1 VTYKLAAIRFRSIGE
16 RSARFTDLTLTLTA
30 PSDDGPEPQDSVIWL
45 RNGGGKSSILS
56 LLYAHLLPRAHDF
69 MGRSVKR
76 NLTDYIDSG
85 DTSHVVAVWE
95 PAGAARTLAGEPDG
109 VLITGAVHEWAD
121 LRRPA
126 QPEQSRDRLSTW
138 FYAFHAVP
146 GVADLATLPFADE
159 LGRARRLTGYLD
171 ALKELVRPYG
181 QRASLVMT
189 DRQHAWTT
197 ALLDRRLDP
206 EVFRAQKQM
215 NHVEGGVEDLFKFPA
230 AKDFI
235 DFLLDLTTQPDHA
248 NDVAGRLGA
257 VAKIIADKP
266 AKITERDFCIAA
278 AQDLDTVATRHGERQ
293 SAEMEAEQARKAA
306 AGLAASFHA
315 AITVAEQEQEGLSR
329 QRDVAIEARTAAN
342 NDRSQAGDLQYLY
355 RRRAA
360 QLRTDE
366 AGAAKGKATA
376 AAEGASALVR
386 AWEAALDLAEHA
398 AKEHELAQARKA
410 AEAEEN
416 ELAPLR
422 SAHALHAARLR
433 LRLNALAE
441 SAEGAAETADQEAEA
456 AAGEAEREAGF
467 AKTARA
473 ELQTATSEESRA
485 QERLDDL
492 DRRRRD
498 GVTRGHLPTAT
509 TPPQAHRDLVA
520 GQRATLEEALLGIAG
535 RTKSRRA
542 RRTEISGLQAGLAT
556 EHNTTGQQRVAIGKR
571 LMELTGRQATLT
583 SSGRVRE
590 LTEAAP
596 DDAIDLWGEA
606 DALLRRLDNAVIAA
620 DEERIL
626 RRARLHA
633 DQRTIEAQER
643 NRYLPT
649 SLDAEGIQRVLAPRV
664 TVETGWKYLRSAL
677 PASQLT
683 PALDMPAIGRLGCGL
698 VIPTDSA
705 VDAVRILDS
714 EDATTVSLVGV
725 YTAEGADALI
735 TAAMAGGG
743 NNDVAPV
750 WASLQHGLI
759 DENAAI
765 AAVRLLKERAEAASQ
780 EDRELAS
787 QRQADDTLRRDLRAF
802 LADCPQGHLPHLE
815 DELRHLDDELGRI
828 EGEQEALKQELG
840 NLDTEESQDQA
851 ESERINRQLQSLS
864 ITIAWL
870 DEFIPAAAQ
879 EAEWRAWLA
888 SAQQRSSEATARAE
902 QHDSGQVTAITAAQG
917 AKASAGAERDK
928 AQRYRAEAAAIPS
941 DTTTP
946 EDGQEAMAD
955 PVVPLDALRR
965 SHQNARLAL
974 QARAA
979 QSVLADRVERLKEQV
994 AEARARLVGRPVAV
1008 LQAARA
1014 LLGTPDG
1021 QEPRLRD
1028 AALETARA
1036 GEHAAAA
1043 ALGAA
1048 SQAVTQCENAFKALE
1063 RPGGDPRRALP
1074 QVPVTSGEADELAR
1088 EQEGL
1093 AAQANA
1099 KVNEA
1104 DDMIGKIGAEAER
1117 IGNRAKTLAALL
1129 ATLPP
1134 ADGFG
1139 AASEHFGGTEPEAAA
1154 SAGSALSSVEQANGK
1169 ASTARDALGKAV
1181 EQLRRTAATFPDIRG
1196 PVRDRVAHD
1205 PADVLAPHAADL
1217 AARLRLRAGTLEGEL
1232 ESIATDQ
1239 RILSEALAHLV
1250 RESLDLL
1257 SKAERSSQMSTATGS
1272 WAGKRVLR
1280 IGFERPDDAS
1290 LLAHA
1295 ERVID
1300 QTVQRKLA
1308 PEGMPLLKEAVHA
1321 AAGPRGFSVRVLKP
1335 TEDAAGTTEDISR
1348 LAKWSGGEKLTV
1360 CVALYCTLAALRAT
1374 HTGRG
1379 ARPGGVL
1386 FLDNPIGRASSAQ
1399 LVRLQRD
1406 VAASHR
1412 IQLVYTTGVK
1422 DPAAVIQFPNI
1433 IRLDNREGRV
1443 GGRRYVVAD
1452 DSAPAEEPRPSL
1464 VTGVRA
1470 AHADHSWDIPNLQ
1483 DRATEDAQ

>member
-1 VTYKLAAIRFRSIGE
+1 MTYKLAAIRFRSIGE
-16 RSARFTDLTLTLTA
+16 RSARFTDLTLNLTA
-30 PSDDGPEPQDSVIWL
+30 PGDDGPEPQDSVIWL

-76 NLTDYIDSG
+76 SLTDYIDSG

-109 VLITGAVHEWAD
+109 VLITGAIHEWAD

-146 GVADLATLPFADE
+146 GVADLATLPFADD
-159 LGRARRLTGYLD
+159 LGHARRLTGYLD
-171 ALKELVRPYG
+171 ALKELLRPYG
-181 QRASLVMT
+181 QRASLVVT

-197 ALLDRRLDP
+197 ALLDRHLDP

-215 NHVEGGVEDLFKFPA
+215 NHVEGGVEDLFKFPT

-248 NDVAGRLGA
+248 NNVAGRLGA

-266 AKITERDFCIAA
+266 AKITERSFCIAA
-278 AQDLDTVATRHGERQ
+278 ARDLGTVAIRHKEQQ
-293 SAEMEAEQARKAA
+293 SAETEAEQARKDA
-306 AGLAASFHA
+306 AGLAASFQA
-315 AITVAEQEQEGLSR
+315 AITIAEQKQEGLSKEK
-329 QRDVAIEARTAAN
+329 DIATEARTAAN

-366 AGAAKGKATA
+366 AEMAKGEAATA
-376 AAEGASALVR
+376 AEEATALVR
-386 AWEAALDLAEHA
+386 AWETALELAGYA
-398 AKEHELAQARKA
+398 AKEHELDQARKA
-410 AEAEEN
+410 ARAEEN

-422 SAHALHAARLR
+422 ATHTLHAARLR
-433 LRLNALAE
+433 LRLNTLAE
-441 SAEGAAETADQEAEA
+441 AAEGEAETADQEAEA
-456 AAGEAEREAGF
+456 ATGEAEREAGF

-473 ELQTATSEESRA
+473 ELQTATGEASRA

-498 GVTRGHLPTAT
+498 GATHGHLPTAT
-509 TPPQAHRDLVA
+509 TPLQAHRDLVA
-520 GQRATLEEALLGIAG
+520 GQHATLEEALLAITSRADI
-535 RTKSRRA
+535 RRA
-542 RRTEISGLQAGLAT
+542 RRGEIGGLQAGLTT
-556 EHNTTGQQRVAIGKR
+556 EHNTAGQQRVAIGKR
-571 LMELTGRQATLT
+571 LTELTGRQATLT

-596 DDAIDLWGEA
+596 DEAIDLWGEA

-620 DEERIL
+620 DDERIL

-649 SLDAEGIQRVLAPRV
+649 SLDAESIQRVLAPRV
-664 TVETGWKYLRSAL
+664 TVETGWEYLRSAL

-759 DENAAI
+759 DESAAI
-765 AAVRLLKERAEAASQ
+765 AAVRLLKERVDSANR
-780 EDRELAS
+780 EDRELDS

-815 DELRHLDDELGRI
+815 SELRHLDDELGRI
-828 EGEQEALKQELG
+828 EGEQATLKQEFSD
-840 NLDTEESQDQA
+840 LDTEESQDQA
-851 ESERINRQLQSLS
+851 ESKRINRQLQSLS
-864 ITIAWL
+864 VTIAWL

-888 SAQQRSSEATARAE
+888 NAQQRSSEANARAE
-902 QHDSGQVTAITAAQG
+902 QHDIRQVTAITSAQG
-917 AKASAGAERDK
+917 AKASAAAERDK
-928 AQRYRAEAAAIPS
+928 AQQYRAEAARLPS
-941 DTTTP
+941 DATTP
-946 EDGQEAMAD
+946 NGQDAMTD
-955 PVVPLDALRR
+955 PAVPLDALRR
-965 SHQNARLAL
+965 SHENARLAL

-994 AEARARLVGRPVAV
+994 AEAGAKLVGRTAAV

-1021 QEPRLRD
+1021 QEPRLRH
-1028 AALETARA
+1028 AALETARVD
-1036 GEHAAAA
+1036 EHAAAT

-1048 SQAVTQCENAFKALE
+1048 GQAVTQCENAFKALE

-1074 QVPVTSGEADELAR
+1074 QVPVTSGQADELAR
-1088 EQEGL
+1088 EQELL
-1093 AAQANA
+1093 AALANA
-1099 KVNEA
+1099 TVNEA
-1104 DDMIGKIGAEAER
+1104 DDMIGKIGTEAER

-1134 ADGFG
+1134 ADDFG
-1139 AASEHFGGTEPEAAA
+1139 TADAPFGGTEPEAAA
-1154 SAGSALSSVEQANGK
+1154 SAGTALSNVEHANGK
-1169 ASTARDALGKAV
+1169 AGAARDALGRAV
-1181 EQLRRTAATFPDIRG
+1181 EQLRRTAGTFPDIRG

-1217 AARLRLRAGTLEGEL
+1217 AARLRLRAVTLEGEL

-1239 RILSEALAHLV
+1239 RILSEALADLV

-1257 SKAERSSQMSTATGS
+1257 SRAERGSQMRTATGS

-1280 IGFERPDDAS
+1280 IGFERPDDAA
-1290 LLAHA
+1290 LLARA
-1295 ERVID
+1295 EQVID
-1300 QTVQRKLA
+1300 QTVQQKLA

-1321 AAGPRGFSVRVLKP
+1321 AAGPRGFAVRVLKP
-1335 TEDAAGTTEDISR
+1335 TDDASGTTEDISR

-1379 ARPGGVL
+1379 TRPGGVL

-1452 DSAPAEEPRPSL
+1452 DSAPADEPRTNL
-1464 VTGVRA
+1464 VTSVRA
-1470 AHADHSWDIPNLQ
+1470 AHADHSWDTPNPQ
-1483 DRATEDAQ
+1483 DQSTEDAP

>member
-30 PSDDGPEPQDSVIWL
+30 PGEGGPEPQDSVIWL

-146 GVADLATLPFADE
+146 GVADLATLPFADD
-159 LGRARRLTGYLD
+159 LGRARRLIGYLD
-171 ALKELVRPYG
+171 ALKELVRPCG
-181 QRASLVMT
+181 HRASLVVT

-197 ALLDRRLDP
+197 ALLDRHLDP

-278 AQDLDTVATRHGERQ
+278 ARDLDTVATRYGERQ
-293 SAEMEAEQARKAA
+293 LAETEAEQARKSAA
-306 AGLAASFHA
+306 RLAASFHA
-315 AITVAEQEQEGLSR
+315 AIRITEEGQGELQEQKR
-329 QRDVAIEARTAAN
+329 AVAEARTAAN

-366 AGAAKGKATA
+366 AEAAKGEATTSA
-376 AAEGASALVR
+376 QEATALVR
-386 AWEAALDLAEHA
+386 AWEMALDLAERT
-398 AKEHELAQARKA
+398 AKERELAQAREA

-422 SAHALHAARLR
+422 ATHALHAARLR
-433 LRLNALAE
+433 LRLSALAE
-441 SAEGAAETADQEAEA
+441 AAEGAAETADQLAEA
-456 AAGEAEREAGF
+456 SAKEAEREAGF

-473 ELQTATSEESRA
+473 ELQTATGEESRA

-520 GQRATLEEALLGIAG
+520 GQRATLEEDLLGIAG
-535 RTKSRRA
+535 RADTRRT
-542 RRTEISGLQAGLAT
+542 RRTEISGLQASLTA

-571 LMELTGRQATLT
+571 LTELTGRQATLT

-596 DDAIDLWGEA
+596 DEEIDLWGEA

-664 TVETGWKYLRSAL
+664 TVETGWEYLRSTL

-698 VIPTDSA
+698 VIPSGSA
-705 VDAVRILDS
+705 VDAVHILDS

-735 TAAMAGGG
+735 AAALAGGG
-743 NNDVAPV
+743 NDVAPV
-750 WASLQHGLI
+750 WASLHCGLI

-780 EDRELAS
+780 EDRELAG

-815 DELRHLDDELGRI
+815 NELQHLDVELGRI
-828 EGEQEALKQELG
+828 EDEQEALKQELSD
-840 NLDTEESQDQA
+840 LDTEESQDQA
-851 ESERINRQLQSLS
+851 ESKRINRQLQYLGV
-864 ITIAWL
+864 TIAWL
-870 DEFIPAAAQ
+870 DEFIPAAEQ
-879 EAEWRAWLA
+879 EAGWRAWLA
-888 SAQQRSSEATARAE
+888 SAQQRSSEASARAGE
-902 QHDSGQVTAITAAQG
+902 HDSRQVTAITAAQG
-917 AKASAGAERDK
+917 AKASAGAQRDK
-928 AQRYRAEAAAIPS
+928 AQRYRAEAAGLPS
-941 DTTTP
+941 DATTP
-946 EDGQEAMAD
+946 DGQEAMAD
-955 PVVPLDALRR
+955 PAVPLDVLRR
-965 SHQNARLAL
+965 SHENARLAL
-974 QARAA
+974 QSRAA

-994 AEARARLVGRPVAV
+994 AEASAKLVGRPAAV
-1008 LQAARA
+1008 LQAAGV

-1021 QEPRLRD
+1021 QEPRLRE

-1036 GEHAAAA
+1036 TEHAAAA

-1048 SQAVTQCENAFKALE
+1048 GQAVTQCEKAFKALE

-1074 QVPVTSGEADELAR
+1074 QVSVTSGEADELAS
-1088 EQEGL
+1088 EQERL

-1104 DDMIGKIGAEAER
+1104 DDMIGKIDTEAER

-1134 ADGFG
+1134 ADDFG
-1139 AASEHFGGTEPEAAA
+1139 AASEPFGGTEPEAAA
-1154 SAGSALSSVEQANGK
+1154 SAGTALSSVEQASGK
-1169 ASTARDALGKAV
+1169 AGTARDALGKAV
-1181 EQLRRTAATFPDIRG
+1181 EQLRRTAGTFPDIRG
-1196 PVRDRVAHD
+1196 PIRDRVAHD

-1257 SKAERSSQMSTATGS
+1257 SRAERSSQMSTPTGS

-1290 LLAHA
+1290 LIAHA

-1321 AAGPRGFSVRVLKP
+1321 AAGPRGFTVRVLKP
-1335 TEDAAGTTEDISR
+1335 TDDATGTTEDISR

-1452 DSAPAEEPRPSL
+1452 DSAPADEPRPGL

-1470 AHADHSWDIPNLQ
+1470 AHADHSWDIPNPRDQ
-1483 DRATEDAQ
+1483 ATEDAQ

>member
-30 PSDDGPEPQDSVIWL
+30 PGDDGPEPQDSVIWL

-56 LLYAHLLPRAHDF
+56 LLYAHLLPRSYDF

-95 PAGAARTLAGEPDG
+95 PAGATRTLTGEPDG

-121 LRRPA
+121 LRRPG
-126 QPEQSRDRLSTW
+126 QPEQSRDKLSTW
-138 FYAFHAVP
+138 FYAFHAVT
-146 GVADLATLPFADE
+146 GVADLSTLPFADE

-181 QRASLVMT
+181 QRASLVVT
-189 DRQHAWTT
+189 DRQHVWTT
-197 ALLDRRLDP
+197 ALLDRQLDP

-257 VAKIIADKP
+257 IAKIIADKP
-266 AKITERDFCIAA
+266 AKITERDFCNAA
-278 AQDLDTVATRHGERQ
+278 ARDLDVVDIRHGERQ

-315 AITVAEQEQEGLSR
+315 AIAVAEQEQGGLSK
-329 QRDVAIEARTAAN
+329 QRDTAIEARTVAN

-360 QLRTDE
+360 QLRTGE
-366 AGAAKGKATA
+366 AGAAKGEATI
-376 AAEGASALVR
+376 AAEQATTLVR
-386 AWEAALDLAEHA
+386 AWEAALDLAEQT

-422 SAHALHAARLR
+422 ASHALHAARLR
-433 LRLNALAE
+433 VRLNALAE
-441 SAEGAAETADQEAEA
+441 VGEEAAKTADQDAEA
-456 AAGEAEREAGF
+456 AAEEAEREARF
-467 AKTARA
+467 AKTARD
-473 ELQTATSEESRA
+473 ELQTATGDESRA

-492 DRRRRD
+492 DLRRRD
-498 GVTRGHLPTAT
+498 GVARGHLPTVT

-520 GQRATLEEALLGIAG
+520 GQRATLDEDLLGIAG
-535 RTKSRRA
+535 RAGIRRS
-542 RRTEISGLQAGLAT
+542 RRTEISGLQTGLAT
-556 EHNTTGQQRVAIGKR
+556 EHSATSQQHGVTGKR
-571 LMELTGRQATLT
+571 ITELTDRRAALT
-583 SSGRVRE
+583 ASGRVRE
-590 LTEAAP
+590 LTEAAT
-596 DDAIDLWGEA
+596 DEEIDLWGEA

-626 RRARLHA
+626 RRAQLHA
-633 DQRTIEAQER
+633 DQRTIDAQER

-649 SLDAEGIQRVLAPRV
+649 SLDAEAIQRALVPRV
-664 TVETGWKYLRSAL
+664 PVQTGWEYLRLTL
-677 PASQLT
+677 PTGQLV
-683 PALDMPAIGRLGCGL
+683 PALDIPAIGRLGSGL
-698 VIPTDSA
+698 VVPTDSA

-735 TAAMAGGG
+735 AAALAA
-743 NNDVAPV
+743 DSDEVAPV
-750 WASLQHGLI
+750 WASLQRGLV
-759 DENAAI
+759 DEDAAR
-765 AAVRLLKERAEAASQ
+765 AAVRLLKDRADAAGHD
-780 EDRELAS
+780 DRELAS
-787 QRQADDTLRRDLRAF
+787 RRQADDTLRHNLRSF
-802 LADCPQGHLPHLE
+802 LADCPQGHLSYLE
-815 DELRHLDDELGRI
+815 GELHHLDGELARI
-828 EGEQEALKQELG
+828 AGELEVLKQEL
-840 NLDTEESQDQA
+840 NALDKEELQDQVA
-851 ESERINRQLQSLS
+851 SKEINLQRETLA

-870 DEFIPAAAQ
+870 ESLVPAAGQ
-879 EAEWRAWLA
+879 EDDWRRWLA
-888 SAQQRSSEATARAE
+888 DARERASDANTHAE
-902 QHDSGQVTAITAAQG
+902 EHDTRRVAAITAAQD
-917 AKASAGAERDK
+917 AKAIAGTERDK
-928 AQRYRAEAAAIPS
+928 AQRYRGEAAAIPS
-941 DTTTP
+941 DATTP
-946 EDGQEAMAD
+946 GGQEAVAD
-955 PVVPLDALRR
+955 SAVPLDALRR
-965 SHQNARLAL
+965 SHENARLAL

-979 QSVLADRVERLKEQV
+979 QSVLADRVERLRQQL
-994 AEARARLVGRPVAV
+994 AEASAKLVGRPAAV
-1008 LQAARA
+1008 LQAARV

-1028 AALETARA
+1028 AALENARA
-1036 GEHAAAA
+1036 NERAAAA

-1048 SQAVTQCENAFKALE
+1048 SQAVTQCESAFKALE
-1063 RPGGDPRRALP
+1063 RPGGDPRRVLP
-1074 QVPVTSGEADELAR
+1074 QVPMSSDEADELAS
-1088 EQEGL
+1088 EQERL

-1104 DDMIGKIGAEAER
+1104 DDLIAKINTQAER

-1134 ADGFG
+1134 VDDSE
-1139 AASEHFGGTEPEAAA
+1139 AASDPFGGTEPEAAT
-1154 SAGSALSSVEQANGK
+1154 SAGSALSSVEQANSK
-1169 ASTARDALGKAV
+1169 AGTARDALGKAV
-1181 EQLRRTAATFPDIRG
+1181 EQLRRTAGTFPDIRG

-1205 PADVLAPHAADL
+1205 PADVLAPHAADV
-1217 AARLRLRAGTLEGEL
+1217 AARLRLRARTLEGEL

-1257 SKAERSSQMSTATGS
+1257 SRAERSSQMRTATGS

-1290 LLAHA
+1290 LLAYA

-1321 AAGPRGFSVRVLKP
+1321 AAGPRGFNVRVLKP
-1335 TEDAAGTTEDISR
+1335 TDDTTGTTEDISR

-1433 IRLDNREGRV
+1433 IRLDNREGRT

-1452 DSAPAEEPRPSL
+1452 DNAPADVPRPNL
-1464 VTGVRA
+1464 VTGVRT
-1470 AHADHSWDIPNLQ
+1470 AHADHSWDIPNPQ
-1483 DRATEDAQ
+1483 DQATEDAK